1 MPNKS
6 VLNPRF
12 RTSKVNSNPLSIVE
26 DQVYIILDLSN
37 SLCGCIEA
45 ISTHFPDEC
54 LSSDAHTASH
64 NRSGQ
69 HISGPSTS
77 NSAIL
82 KSENL
87 FINMFS
93 R

>member
-1 MPNKS
+1 MFPS
-6 VLNPRF
+6 F
-12 RTSKVNSNPLSIVE
+12 AASEINSGPVSIVE
-26 DQVYIILDLSN
+26 DQVYIILELST
-37 SLCGCIEA
+37 SLCGCIDV

-69 HISGPSTS
+69 HISGLSTS

-87 FINMFS
+87 FINMFF

>member
-1 MPNKS
+1 M
-6 VLNPRF
+6 
-12 RTSKVNSNPLSIVE
+12 SIVE
-26 DQVYIILDLSN
+26 DQVIYYFR
-37 SLCGCIEA
+37 SLQPSTVGGSIDV

-69 HISGPSTS
+69 HISGLSTS
-77 NSAIL
+77 NSAVL

-87 FINMFS
+87 FINMFF

>member
-1 MPNKS
+1 M
-6 VLNPRF
+6 
-12 RTSKVNSNPLSIVE
+12 SIVE

-37 SLCGCIEA
+37 SIDV

-54 LSSDAHTASH
+54 LSSDAPTASH

-69 HISGPSTS
+69 HISGLSTS

-87 FINMFS
+87 FINMFF

>member
-1 MPNKS
+1 M
-6 VLNPRF
+6 
-12 RTSKVNSNPLSIVE
+12 SIVG
-26 DQVYIILDLSN
+26 DQVHIILDLSN
-37 SLCGCIEA
+37 SLCDSIDV

-54 LSSDAHTASH
+54 LSSDAHIAPH

-69 HISGPSTS
+69 HISGLSTS

-87 FINMFS
+87 FINMFF